1 MNIKG
6 EINVIILKTMNT
18 YLSMDKEDS
27 LDEPEGSDWSGCEDE
42 EEDEDN
48 ITQSEVITDT
58 FEDYIVQLPD
68 II

>member
-1 MNIKG
+1 
-6 EINVIILKTMNT
+6 
-18 YLSMDKEDS
+18 MDKEDS